1 MDVRLISN
9 LSNEE
14 LGDIR
19 ARNDSVAP
27 LRCLGKNLVLTGPG
41 ATGQNSRP
49 RDRPIK
55 FTFLDQLL
63 LQTLIVISAAE
74 DDLERQTLQAAD
86 ARAAIASSKTGHTD

>member
-1 MDVRLISN
+1 M
-9 LSNEE
+9 
-14 LGDIR
+14 
-19 ARNDSVAP
+19 
-27 LRCLGKNLVLTGPG
+27 TGPRS
-41 ATGQNSRP
+41 TGQNSRP

-86 ARAAIASSKTGHTD
+86 ARAAIASSKTGHTDQTFDTLSFHRRNQHSSRVREQVNRPEQLS